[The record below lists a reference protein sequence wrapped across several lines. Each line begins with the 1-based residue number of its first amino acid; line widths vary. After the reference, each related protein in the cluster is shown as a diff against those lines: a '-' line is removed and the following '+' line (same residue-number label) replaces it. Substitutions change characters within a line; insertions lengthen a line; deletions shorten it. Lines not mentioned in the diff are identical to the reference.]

1 MKRILVVVASLIFA
15 FPLVGQFHY
24 VGKGGLKI
32 GLKVTK
38 KGEQFPIEELCDGF
52 DKEMGVPINF
62 VIPEGS
68 SLAFSYDSLR
78 LYDLVIISDKDDPK
92 YITGPINYKKNSS
105 GLFGS
110 TSSSPGT
117 RRFLKIIDEVEND
130 TLAIEWAVDY
140 DKVQLLDMFPG
151 EFFPNY
157 VSLSWNFLFSAYPDT
172 SQYDWE
178 QYDFVDSLDGK
189 GLPVNPQFPSSFNGV
204 FFLPTNLEEEAQIQ
218 MVGLHDQFQ
227 NFDQGKPFD
236 LFLYEDLQPGDYIYT
251 IKPYQD
257 APRERWLEYP
267 FTILKP
273 WWWQTPF
280 LIGEA
285 VFLTLFLA
293 GFAFAIYR
301 NGARKKERRLLL
313 QQQLTE
319 AELKAIRAQLNP
331 HFLFNALSSI
341 QNLVSQH
348 QNEKAQTYLNKL
360 SKLLREVLSVSER
373 QFHELEAELQLTSLY
388 LELEQLRYPFA
399 FEIHQAQDG
408 EDQTLVPVMLLQP
421 FVENAV
427 KHAMAGQENGKIDI
441 FIKQAGH
448 QLMIR
453 TEDNGPGLPEK
464 NEDSDGLRLSKER
477 IRYLRSIYK
486 DQVALSIKNKEG
498 AGGAIVTITLP
509 VE

>member
-1 MKRILVVVASLIFA
+1 MKRYLIVVASLIFA

-38 KGEQFPIEELCDGF
+38 EGRTFPIDSLCDGF
-52 DKEMGVPINF
+52 DPMTSVPLNL

-68 SLAFSYDSLR
+68 SMGFDVDS
-78 LYDLVIISDKDDPK
+78 IS
-92 YITGPINYKKNSS
+92 SS
-105 GLFGS
+105 NTIVSIKTNTSTNDFMLGDELGTKGGFS
-110 TSSSPGT
+110 TSSSPGSE
-117 RRFLKIIDEVEND
+117 KIYEFIDPDNQD
-130 TLAIEWAVDY
+130 TLTIKWSVAY
-140 DKVQLLDMFPG
+140 DKVRLQDLFPA
-151 EFFPNY
+151 EYFPKY
-157 VSLSWNFLFSAYPDT
+157 VSLSWSFLFSSYPDT
-172 SQYDWE
+172 SQYEWS
-178 QYDFVDSLDGK
+178 QYDFIDQIDSV
-189 GLPVNPQFPSSFNGV
+189 GLPVNPAFPYNFNGL
-204 FFLPTNLEEEAQIQ
+204 FFLPSNIDNNAKVKL
-218 MVGLHDQFQ
+218 VGLHDDWLD
-227 NFDQGKPFD
+227 FDDSEPFEYFLWKD
-236 LFLYEDLQPGDYIYT
+236 LAPGDYVYM
-251 IKPYQD
+251 IKPTED
-257 APRERWLEYP
+257 ASKELWLEYP

-273 WWWQTPF
+273 WWLQTPF

-285 VFLTLFLA
+285 VFLTLLVA

-301 NGARKKERRLLL
+301 NRARKKERRLLL

-341 QNLVSQH
+341 QNLVARKQGD
-348 QNEKAQTYLNKL
+348 QAQTYLNKL

-373 QFHELEAELQLTSLY
+373 QFHELEAELRLTSLY

-399 FEIHQAQDG
+399 FKIHKAQGD

-441 FIKQAGH
+441 FIEQAGH
-448 QLMIR
+448 QLMISI
-453 TEDNGPGLPEK
+453 EDDGPGLPE
-464 NEDSDGLRLSKER
+464 NTRDSDGLRLSKER
-477 IRYLRSIYK
+477 IKYLQSIYK
-486 DQVALSIKNKEG
+486 DEVALSIKNKEG